1 MQTQTSMKVTSP
13 VNSQLQVTKPSKIE
27 DLNRMYTERDYFVK
41 NPEKIL
47 ASRRTLAHLDGPSDA
62 IQKKPEKTEEE
73 EGAKKVMSA
82 RL

>member
-1 MQTQTSMKVTSP
+1 MKLTSP

-47 ASRRTLAHLDGPSDA
+47 ASRRNLAHLDGPSDA
-62 IQKKPEKTEEE
+62 IQ
-73 EGAKKVMSA
+73 
-82 RL
+82 